1 MNTRDKIIIY
11 SFIGFCINISYIS
24 GNLFITNLSEILGA
38 SKSFIGVISA
48 ILPFFS
54 MLSAPLFARKAAKLR
69 RKIPIIRI
77 GFLIG
82 VLFSIMLFFA
92 YDQYLI
98 FLFRMGMGVS
108 FGAVKG
114 LTNSLATEID
124 VEKRGKYFGIY
135 SASCSFGWAIGSLLT
150 GIVITQSYNNA
161 FLIPAVFLSTGFI
174 ATFFAT
180 EKYTSSDYFG
190 IDFQTFK
197 KFLPFYRTLFL
208 RHSVATALWAFL
220 PLYLE
225 FTLNF
230 DRFVIS
236 TIFFFN
242 FAFQVVSMPLSG
254 YLSDRVNKA
263 YLVFL
268 GLIGSFIFI
277 IVFTIINV
285 PLHFMLIQ
293 IFVAFSWG
301 LIYIGITSLVTSY
314 SSWNE
319 RGEAM
324 SGLAMTINLS
334 SIVGPLIG
342 GIIYGLSNFVTM
354 LYFMLPLCFLAI
366 ISSVFLK
373 EKEQTPQNIYK

>member
-1 MNTRDKIIIY
+1 MNNREKIIIY

-24 GNLFITNLSEILGA
+24 GNLFISNFSELLGA
-38 SKSFIGVISA
+38 SKSFIGVINA

-54 MLSAPLFARKAAKLR
+54 ILSAPLFARKAAKLR
-69 RKIPIIRI
+69 RKIPIIRV

-82 VLFSIMLFFA
+82 VLFSILLFLS
-92 YDQYLI
+92 YDQHLI

-124 VEKRGKYFGIY
+124 TEKRGKYFGIY
-135 SASCSFGWAIGSLLT
+135 SASCSFGWAVGSLLT
-150 GIVITQSYNNA
+150 GLVIAQSYNNA
-161 FLIPAVFLSTGFI
+161 FIIPIVFMTTGFI
-174 ATFFAT
+174 ATFFAK

-190 IDFQTFK
+190 IDFHTFK
-197 KFLPFYRTLFL
+197 KFLPFYKTLFL

-230 DRFVIS
+230 DRFIIS
-236 TIFFFN
+236 IIFFFN
-242 FAFQVVSMPLSG
+242 YAFQVISMPLSG
-254 YLSDRVNKA
+254 NISDKIKRT
-263 YLVFL
+263 YLVSL

-277 IVFTIINV
+277 IIFTLIKV
-285 PLHFMLIQ
+285 PIHFMLLQ

-301 LIYIGITSLVTSY
+301 LIYIGISSLVASY
-314 SSWNE
+314 STWNE

-324 SGLAMTINLS
+324 SGLSMTLNLS

-342 GIIYGLSNFVTM
+342 GIIYGLTNFVTM
-354 LYFMLPLCFLAI
+354 IYLMLPLCFLAI
-366 ISSVFLK
+366 IYSFSIK
-373 EKEQTPQNIYK
+373 EKQ